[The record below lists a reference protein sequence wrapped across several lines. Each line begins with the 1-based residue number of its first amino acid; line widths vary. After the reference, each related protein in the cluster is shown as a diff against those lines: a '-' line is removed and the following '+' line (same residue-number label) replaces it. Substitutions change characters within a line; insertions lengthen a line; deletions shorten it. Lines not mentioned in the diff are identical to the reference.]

1 MAYDVW
7 KTTEPVECDERDE
20 RREDDEAREAHAAE
34 FIKACQDY
42 AACYGWSSTL
52 LTVAQA
58 KREEEQSAASQ
69 DARRI

>member
-1 MAYDVW
+1 MSLDHYI
-7 KTTEPVECDERDE
+7 TTEPVDVDERDE
-20 RREDDEAREAHAAE
+20 RREADEAREAHAAE

>member
-1 MAYDVW
+1 MSYDTW
-7 KTTEPVECDERDE
+7 IATEPVDVDERDE
-20 RREDDEAREAHAAE
+20 QREADEAREAHAAE

-58 KREEEQSAASQ
+58 KREEEQAAASQ